1 MKDKKIPQRMCIG
14 CRKMFDKRD
23 LIRVVRSSD
32 GKVTVDITGKQNG
45 RGAYICK
52 EKACFERIKKT
63 GALNRA
69 LDTTVDSAV
78 YDEIE
83 KGLNTF
89 EG

>member
-1 MKDKKIPQRMCIG
+1 MCIG